1 MINRGP
7 GNRMCRAVVYRQL
20 PMIISANH
28 LVRIEPERT
37 DDILLL
43 GVRSGEGVDIKLA
56 LS

>member
-1 MINRGP
+1 
-7 GNRMCRAVVYRQL
+7 MCRAVVYRQL